1 MLTTEVGTKRMAAL
15 GKIAGAVGVALAT
28 RDALEAFHIGNNK
41 QGFIKC
47 SHCHWFYHANFCYR
61 GMGSICRTANIRR
74 LLSQVNSPVGV
85 IWKLC

>member
-41 QGFIKC
+41 QGLSNVAI
-47 SHCHWFYHANFCYR
+47 AI
-61 GMGSICRTANIRR
+61 GSIMLIFVTGDGLYLQDC
-74 LLSQVNSPVGV
+74 
-85 IWKLC
+85 